1 MIEARI
7 CKQKGEYFSFSFSG
21 HAGYA
26 EAGSDIVCAAV
37 SMLVINTANAL
48 DGLTDNSLKGSEDSE
63 GGKLYFEFLKPPDE
77 KGRLLIDTM
86 LMGLKDVEK
95 QYGSGFIKL
104 IIEERH

>member
-7 CKQKGEYFSFSFSG
+7 CKQNGDYFSFSASG

-48 DGLTDNSLKGSEDSE
+48 EGLTENSLKGTEDRDS
-63 GGKLYFEFLKPPDE
+63 GTLYFEFLQPPDE
-77 KGRLLIDTM
+77 KGRLLIDAM

-104 IIEERH
+104 ITEGS